1 MDLTKKL
8 AEIPREERVAFLK
21 WKYREL
27 QLMNQV
33 DRLTD
38 RYLTMGKLIR
48 HCLEVIHRFFQCRV
62 AGFQILGGGRRKD
75 GGFFF
80 SRRGPEGDHAEDQR
94 TAAQE
99 ILAGYLNEPFTDLV
113 VNEPAPSIKA
123 RGITNYLVY
132 PMAIKSQLEGAFLL
146 ANRERP
152 FDQRDLHFIGVISS
166 QLDNG
171 VVHARVL
178 EDQDKAN
185 QTLKQRA
192 RELEALYEMSLSL
205 SFGYDFDTLAQ
216 KVLQSAMTLVS
227 VDRISIMVYD
237 AKIDELRTIFVL
249 GEKQK
254 IKLVKLGMGKGIAGL
269 ALLSRKALVV
279 PMGSDD
285 DRFVPFEFPSF
296 KPRKIFSL
304 ICIPLLAGEKALG
317 VMNFSIL
324 NRKKVFSSKDLET
337 LSVAAHLI
345 SLALQRQ
352 QYYQLSIK
360 DELTD
365 LFTFR
370 YFKER
375 LAEEANRARRYKM
388 SFSLILF
395 DLDRFKSVNDTYGHP
410 FGNIV
415 LQAVAGVLHHTIR
428 NGVDMAARF
437 GGEEMALILPHTGEQ
452 GTFILAERIRAK
464 VEALTLEHEGKPVKI
479 TISGGL
485 ATFPTHG
492 ETAEELLEAADA
504 ALYRSKEEGRN
515 RMTVAETKV
524 KG

>member
-1 MDLTKKL
+1 MNLTRKL
-8 AEIPREERVAFLK
+8 SEVPREERDTFLK

-27 QLMNQV
+27 QLVKQV

-38 RYLTMGKLIR
+38 RYLTMGRLIR
-48 HCLEVIHRFFQCRV
+48 ACLEVIHRFFGCEI

-80 SRRGPEGDHAEDQR
+80 SKRRPGNEEELR
-94 TAAQE
+94 TATRE
-99 ILAGYLNEPFTDLV
+99 ILNGYLSEPFADLL
-113 VNEPAPSIKA
+113 VNEPVSSLQAKGL
-123 RGITNYLVY
+123 RNYLVY
-132 PMAIKSQLEGAFLL
+132 PMAIKSQLEGAFFL
-146 ANRERP
+146 ANRDWP
-152 FDQRDLHFIGVISS
+152 FDENDLHFIAVISS

-178 EDQDKAN
+178 EEQRKAN
-185 QTLKQRA
+185 AALQQRA

-205 SFGYDFDTLAQ
+205 SFGYDFETLAQ

-237 AKIDELRTIFVL
+237 QKSDELRTMFVL

-254 IKLVKLGMGKGIAGL
+254 IRLVKLGMGKGIAGL
-269 ALLSRKALVV
+269 ALLSRKPIVAPL
-279 PMGSDD
+279 GAEDE
-285 DRFVPFEFPSF
+285 RFVPFEFPSF

-304 ICIPLLAGEKALG
+304 ISIPLLAGEKPLG

-324 NRKKVFSSKDLET
+324 TRKKVFSGKDLET

-352 QYYQLSIK
+352 QFYQLSIK

-388 SFSLILF
+388 SFSLLIL
-395 DLDRFKSVNDTYGHP
+395 DLDRFKSINDTYGHP
-410 FGNIV
+410 FGNVV

-452 GTFILAERIRAK
+452 GAFILAERIRTK
-464 VEALTLEHEGKPVKI
+464 VEALVLEHEGKPVKV
-479 TISGGL
+479 TVSGGL

-515 RMTVAETKV
+515 RMTVAEMRIK
-524 KG
+524 

>member
-1 MDLTKKL
+1 MDLTRKL
-8 AEIPREERVAFLK
+8 ADVPREERDTFLR

-27 QLMNQV
+27 QLVKQV
-33 DRLTD
+33 DKLTD
-38 RYLTMGKLIR
+38 RHLTMGHLIR
-48 HCLEVIHRFFQCRV
+48 ASLEVIHRFFDCEV

-80 SRRGPEGDHAEDQR
+80 STRRAGQEEDLR
-94 TAAQE
+94 AATQE
-99 ILAGYLNEPFTDLV
+99 ILNGYLNEPFADLM
-113 VNEPAPSIKA
+113 VNEPVSALKGK
-123 RGITNYLVY
+123 GIRNYLVY
-132 PMAIKSQLEGAFLL
+132 PMAIKSQLEGAFFV
-146 ANRERP
+146 ANRDRP
-152 FDQRDLHFIGVISS
+152 FDENDLHFIGVISS

-178 EDQDKAN
+178 EDHKKAN
-185 QTLKQRA
+185 NALQQRA

-205 SFGYDFDTLAQ
+205 SFGYDFETLAQ

-237 AKIDELRTIFVL
+237 PKIDELRTIFVL

-254 IKLVKLGMGKGIAGL
+254 IKLVKLTMGKGIAGL
-269 ALLSRKALVV
+269 ALLSRKPIVA
-279 PMGSDD
+279 PMGSED
-285 DRFVPFEFPSF
+285 DRFIPFEFPSF
-296 KPRKIFSL
+296 KPRKIYSL
-304 ICIPLLAGEKALG
+304 ICIPLLAGEKPLG

-324 NRKKVFSSKDLET
+324 TRKKVFSGKDLET

-352 QYYQLSIK
+352 QFYQLSIK

-388 SFSLILF
+388 AFSLIIL
-395 DLDRFKSVNDTYGHP
+395 DLDKFKSINDTYGHP

-415 LQAVAGVLHHTIR
+415 LQAVAGVLHNTIR

-464 VEALTLEHEGKPVKI
+464 VESLVFEHDGKPVKI

-515 RMTVAETKV
+515 RMTVAETRV